1 MADSPFTGYAR
12 SRDGTTIAYQ
22 VTGNEAIDIVVL
34 PGVAIPVALMWDDP
48 GFTRFRH
55 RLEAFSRVILF
66 EPRGRGASEGAPVM
80 GVTGGTFDEDL
91 ATVLDAAGSERAVLL
106 GSGNFGPHAI
116 HFSVTHHERVRALV
130 LYNTY
135 AHYLRDAGYPWGRPA
150 DSLDRFVAD
159 ATSRWGTAGIL
170 DVTAPSRAGDV
181 RFREWWA
188 RATRLYGG
196 PGEFARML
204 RASLEVDVRPLL
216 ADVAVP
222 VLVLHREE
230 NAYIRVGAGRYLAEH
245 VDGAKLVVLP
255 GGDHMFFVGDIDGL
269 VDEIEDFLTGRH
281 QPPEGDVVLAT
292 VLFTDIV
299 DSTAQAARLG
309 HRTWSQLS
317 GRHDA
322 VVRDAL
328 RRHGGREVKTTGDG
342 FLADFNAAT
351 RAARCAIEI
360 VTRARAV
367 GVNVRA
373 GLHTGEIEI
382 RNDDIA
388 GLAVTIAK
396 RICDLAGPAQVLIS
410 ETVKGV
416 LVGSEIAV
424 SDVGTHRLKGVPE
437 NWRLF
442 RVEE

>member
-1 MADSPFTGYAR
+1 MGY
-12 SRDGTTIAYQ
+12 G
-22 VTGNEAIDIVVL
+22 
-34 PGVAIPVALMWDDP
+34 
-48 GFTRFRH
+48 
-55 RLEAFSRVILF
+55 
-66 EPRGRGASEGAPVM
+66 
-80 GVTGGTFDEDL
+80 
-91 ATVLDAAGSERAVLL
+91 
-106 GSGNFGPHAI
+106 
-116 HFSVTHHERVRALV
+116 
-130 LYNTY
+130 
-135 AHYLRDAGYPWGRPA
+135 
-150 DSLDRFVAD
+150 
-159 ATSRWGTAGIL
+159 GIL
-170 DVTAPSRAGDV
+170 EVTAPSRVGDE

-230 NAYIRVGAGRYLAEH
+230 NIYIRVGAGRYLAEH
-245 VDGAKLVVLP
+245 VNGAKLVVLP
-255 GGDHMFFVGDIDGL
+255 GRDHMFFVGDIDGL

-299 DSTAQAARLG
+299 DSTPQAARLG

-328 RRHGGREVKTTGDG
+328 RRHRGREVKTTGDG
-342 FLADFNAAT
+342 FLADFNGAT

-360 VTRARAV
+360 VTRPRAV

-382 RNDDIA
+382 RDDDVA
-388 GLAVTIAK
+388 GLAVTIYAK

-437 NWRLF
+437 NWQLLPRRGLSVRHAAATGRL
-442 RVEE
+442 VGHTPCTTS